1 MRPQIKFWDFQLGVQ
16 TLTYNSG
23 HHNNV
28 FQASCA
34 ARCCLEQPSLS
45 GCKLLPV
52 QPNMPPTLPS
62 QARIMPHSGN
72 GTVVSCAADG
82 LVRVGHIPPGAG
94 GAAVETR
101 RLACHR
107 GRAHKLALEPDSA
120 SCFLSCGEGGL
131 AWGAV
136 WHFGSRG
143 GALGGSQVV
152 A

>member
-1 MRPQIKFWDFQLGVQ
+1 MQIKLWDWQLGIQ
-16 TLTYNSG
+16 TLSYSSG

-28 FQASCA
+28 FQARKEGLGRA
-34 ARCCLEQPSLS
+34 AAHRQLMPAAGAPHATHPPAAEH
-45 GCKLLPV
+45 LPAAIAA
-52 QPNMPPTLPS
+52 

-82 LVRVGHIPPGAG
+82 LVRVGCIPPGAG
-94 GAAVETR
+94 GASVETR

-131 AWGAV
+131 
-136 WHFGSRG
+136 
-143 GALGGSQVV
+143 
-152 A
+152 